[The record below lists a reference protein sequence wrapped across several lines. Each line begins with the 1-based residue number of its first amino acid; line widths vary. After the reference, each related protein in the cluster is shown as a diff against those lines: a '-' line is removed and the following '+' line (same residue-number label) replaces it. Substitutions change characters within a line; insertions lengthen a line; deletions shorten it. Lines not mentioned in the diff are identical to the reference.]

1 MDKKKYIKFLSL
13 SALIL
18 MSGIIFL
25 AIMSCAALL
34 FGNKK
39 MDVTSLQRYG
49 LDSVS
54 QKIAQNIKQPIN
66 ITVYASNDL
75 DTEYPEL
82 DLHRQNVMRMLD
94 KFQSLSNGKITVN
107 LKNPEPYTPAEYEA
121 KSINIRPFPDSENT
135 RNMYFGAVFSS
146 GEGKRFI
153 IPYFSLQ
160 RQNYAEYD
168 ISRILAKLNGEQKKN
183 IGVISF
189 AGNIS
194 DWQIFKKLEEDYKV
208 VFLNNKMPIIPQN
221 INTLMVYNP
230 QQVEA
235 NFVYAL
241 DQFIMRGGN
250 LILFIDPYA
259 ENVAQKYPYT
269 KKNLI
274 TLLPHLKQWGLTMD
288 TQNVVADKTL
298 SGISYQTAISEE
310 NNPTYLKLT
319 AKEMNMPSAMGEK
332 WLSLLFR
339 SAGSLEVTPQK
350 ETSYIPLFSTSEQ
363 AGLINADVVKYSNL
377 EAINNAVPNEHKKFN
392 LAYWIEGSFPSLF
405 EKSIVEGTKLDK
417 EFPPYLP
424 SSLKPSKI
432 LVIAD
437 SDFIADDSWNLTGYK
452 KEACVYDQIPANNNA
467 DFILSAIDYMSGNNT
482 LSKIRINY
490 LINDDKN
497 IAEQIY
503 AQAFASFADEY
514 KTKEQEV
521 EQLKKDLSSFQQK
534 LHTRETGMSLMKIQE
549 LDEYNRR
556 QQKIIED
563 LKSLNYKIQQKSGDT
578 VNKIILANTIFIPVV
593 LLILAYL
600 GVKIFIRNRKQK
612 YIRIINE

>member
-1 MDKKKYIKFLSL
+1 
-13 SALIL
+13 

-34 FGNKK
+34 FSNKK
-39 MDVTSLQRYG
+39 ADITSLQRYG
-49 LDSVS
+49 LDSVT
-54 QKIAQNIKQPIN
+54 QEIAQNIKQPIN

-121 KSINIRPFPDSENT
+121 KSVNIRSFPDSENT
-135 RNMYFGAVFSS
+135 RNMYFGA
-146 GEGKRFI
+146 
-153 IPYFSLQ
+153 LQ

-194 DWQIFKKLEEDYKV
+194 DWQIFKKLEEDYRV
-208 VFLNNKMPIIPQN
+208 VFLNNRMPTIPQN
-221 INTLMVYNP
+221 INTLLVYNP

-241 DQFIMRGGN
+241 DQYIMRGGN

-259 ENVAQKYPYT
+259 ENVAQKYPFT
-269 KKNLI
+269 KKNQI
-274 TLLPHLKQWGLTMD
+274 SLLPHMKQWGVTMD

-298 SGISYQTAISEE
+298 SGMSYQTALSEE
-310 NNPTYLKLT
+310 NNPTYLNLT
-319 AKEMNMPSAMGEK
+319 EKEMNIPAILGKK
-332 WLSLLFR
+332 WLRLLFR

-350 ETSYIPLFSTSEQ
+350 ETSYIPLFSTSKQ
-363 AGLINADVVKYSNL
+363 AGLINADIVKYSNL
-377 EAINNAVPNEHKKFN
+377 EAINNAVPSEHQKFN
-392 LAYWIEGSFPSLF
+392 LAYWVEGSFPSLF
-405 EKSIVEGTKLDK
+405 EKNIVEGTKLEK
-417 EFPPYLP
+417 ELPPYIP
-424 SSLKPSKI
+424 SSLKTSKI
-432 LVIAD
+432 LIIAD

-467 DFILSAIDYMSGNNT
+467 DFILSAVDYMSGNNT

-503 AQAFASFADEY
+503 AQAFASFSNEY
-514 KTKEQEV
+514 KAKEQEV
-521 EQLKKDLSSFQQK
+521 TQLKKDLSSFQQK
-534 LHTRETGMSLMKIQE
+534 LHTRETGMSLLKIQE

-563 LKSLNYKIQQKSGDT
+563 LKSLNYKIQQKSGNT

-600 GVKIFIRNRKQK
+600 GVKMFIRNRKQK
-612 YIRIINE
+612 YVRIINE